1 MTKKHNLSKQFKQL
15 MAFSITCD
23 QASVEGLYG
32 ELEGHG
38 IGFEIYNE
46 DKVEF
51 KTDGGEYT
59 QLTQHSR
66 LRLGGEVVYEWKS
79 VYFGYYGGMGA
90 GWFVEEDDTT
100 LNLDVETMLRTCGI
114 KLETPDVPRPSVDDE
129 GEDG

>member
-1 MTKKHNLSKQFKQL
+1 M
-15 MAFSITCD
+15 
-23 QASVEGLYG
+23 
-32 ELEGHG
+32 
-38 IGFEIYNE
+38 
-46 DKVEF
+46 
-51 KTDGGEYT
+51 
-59 QLTQHSR
+59 
-66 LRLGGEVVYEWKS
+66 VVYEWKS